1 MLLQGEPFAEFK
13 EEWDDYLERPP
24 PVADAIRLVNT
35 QTEIIEEASLGSLM
49 LLCKAEIFFSGVE
62 SAHDNERPA
71 QAVCS
76 IHAGAVHSSVVCH
89 TFQQA
94 LGEEALQ
101 GPSPCTGAR

>member
-76 IHAGAVHSSVVCH
+76 IHAGAVHSAFRRV
-89 TFQQA
+89 A
-94 LGEEALQ
+94 
-101 GPSPCTGAR
+101 